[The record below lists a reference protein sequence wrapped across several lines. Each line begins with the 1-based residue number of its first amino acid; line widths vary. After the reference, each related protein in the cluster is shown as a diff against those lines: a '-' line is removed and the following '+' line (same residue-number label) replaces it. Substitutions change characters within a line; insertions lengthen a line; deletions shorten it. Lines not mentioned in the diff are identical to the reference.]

1 MTIED
6 NTALVRRLFEALNRG
21 IADVNALR
29 PEAFAPHEVS
39 HFAGH
44 PLDYAAHAAFD
55 AMLLRAFPD
64 LQFTLDDLLADRD
77 RVVARFA
84 ARGTQTGAFQ
94 GIPATGRAA
103 AVSGI
108 AIYRV
113 AGGRV
118 VEQWLEY
125 DQLGLLQ
132 QLGIIPAMGYARTQR

>member
-6 NTALVRRLFEALNRG
+6 NTALVRRLFKALNRG

-29 PEAFAPHEVS
+29 PDAFASDEVS

-64 LQFTLDDLLADRD
+64 LQFMLDDLLADGKQ
-77 RVVARFA
+77 VVARFT
-84 ARGTQTGAFQ
+84 ARGTQTDVFQ
-94 GIPATGRAA
+94 GIPATGRPAV
-103 AVSGI
+103 VSGI
-108 AIYRV
+108 AIYRLDE
-113 AGGRV
+113 GKV

-132 QLGIIPAMGYARTQR
+132 QLGVIPTPG

>member
-1 MTIED
+1 MTIDD
-6 NTALVRRLFEALNRG
+6 NTALVRRLFETLNAG
-21 IADVNALR
+21 IEAVNALR
-29 PEAFAPHEVS
+29 PQAFTSHEVFCVAR
-39 HFAGH
+39 HA
-44 PLDYAAHAAFD
+44 LDYAAHAQFD
-55 AMLLRAFPD
+55 TMLFEAFPD
-64 LQFTLDDLLADRD
+64 IQFTLEDLLAAEDK
-77 RVVARFA
+77 VVAHFT

-108 AIYRV
+108 AIYRL

-132 QLGIIPAMGYARTQR
+132 QLGVIPTME

>member
-29 PEAFAPHEVS
+29 PDAFASDEVF
-39 HFAGH
+39 HVAGH

-64 LQFTLDDLLADRD
+64 LQFTLDDLLADGKQ
-77 RVVARFA
+77 VVARFT
-84 ARGTQTGAFQ
+84 ARGTQTGVFQ
-94 GIPATGRAA
+94 GIPATGSAA
-103 AVSGI
+103 TVSGI
-108 AIYRV
+108 AIYRL
-113 AGGRV
+113 AGDRV

-132 QLGIIPAMGYARTQR
+132 QLGVIPTMG

>member
-6 NTALVRRLFEALNRG
+6 NTALVRRLFDALNRG
-21 IADVNALR
+21 IAAVNALR
-29 PEAFAPHEVS
+29 PAAFAPDEVS
-39 HFAGH
+39 TFAGR

-55 AMLLRAFPD
+55 AMLFAAFPD
-64 LQFTLDDLLADRD
+64 IQYTLEDLLAEGD
-77 RVVARFA
+77 RVVARFT
-84 ARGTQTGAFQ
+84 ARGTQRGVFQ

-108 AIYRV
+108 AIYRL
-113 AGGRV
+113 AGGKI

-132 QLGIIPAMGYARTQR
+132 QLGVLPAMG

>member
-29 PEAFAPHEVS
+29 PDAFASDEVF
-39 HFAGH
+39 HVGGH
-44 PLDYAAHAAFD
+44 PLDYAAHADFD

-64 LQFTLDDLLADRD
+64 LQFTLDDLLADGEQ
-77 RVVARFA
+77 VVARFT
-84 ARGTQTGAFQ
+84 ARGTQTDVFQ
-94 GIPATGRAA
+94 GIPATGRSAV
-103 AVSGI
+103 VSGI
-108 AIYRV
+108 AIYRLDE
-113 AGGRV
+113 GKV

-132 QLGIIPAMGYARTQR
+132 QLGVIPTPG